1 MNNIIKKCALLLAAC
16 TVALSLTACGGGSSS
31 GTNGK
36 TPAPADIT
44 AKVMQQ
50 VKFAETEEITSDRLS
65 RFYTVDSSSIDKMS
79 LYVSTSLASAD
90 EVAVFVGKSSA
101 DTAKIQS
108 AVQARITKREQDFN
122 GYNPTE
128 YAKVQKNVVEVRGN
142 YVFFAVCV
150 DPATAKTTFDS
161 FFK

>member
-1 MNNIIKKCALLLAAC
+1 MNNIIKKCALLLSTCA
-16 TVALSLTACGGGSSS
+16 VILSLTACGSGS

-44 AKVMQQ
+44 TKIMQQ
-50 VKFAETEEITSDRLS
+50 VKLAETEEITADRLS

-90 EVAVFVGKSSA
+90 EVGVFVGKSSA
-101 DTAKIQS
+101 DTAKIQT
-108 AVQARITKREQDFN
+108 AVEARITKREQDFN
-122 GYNPTE
+122 GYNSTE

-142 YVFFAVCV
+142 YVFFAVCA
-150 DPATAKTTFDS
+150 DSAKAKTVFDS